1 LKFDESFI
9 NVDLPLPLS
18 MEELYCYFEK
28 MKLGDQNARDVI
40 ICHNIRLVIDEVAKK
55 FSNTSYDLKELVSV
69 GLIGLIK
76 SVDTFDISKGFYF
89 STYAV
94 RCIDNEILIEQGSV
108 TVVEIENKSYFYN
121 VISELYSFMNG
132 EVVDTIKFFDN
143 SSKEI
148 MMTGKIEI
156 LLNFFNL
163 QFDSKKYISELT
175 KRISNEV
182 TEEQRD
188 EIIKIFKRLQ
198 SIYKKMLNNI
208 DLPLSINSDINID
221 SISKILKIEIKTKN
235 SLLENLLTIIDLE
248 RELKLH
254 KLLYF
259 VNLKQY
265 LHIDELKELYK
276 YAIYNQINI
285 VLIDSQ
291 SYGTTLEYE
300 RKLIIDNNLDE
311 FMLEYK

>member
-1 LKFDESFI
+1 
-9 NVDLPLPLS
+9 
-18 MEELYCYFEK
+18 MK
-28 MKLGDQNARDVI
+28 MS
-40 ICHNIRLVIDEVAKK
+40 IR
-55 FSNTSYDLKELVSV
+55 Y
-69 GLIGLIK
+69 
-76 SVDTFDISKGFYF
+76 
-89 STYAV
+89 
-94 RCIDNEILIEQGSV
+94 IDNEILIEQGNV

-121 VISELYSFMNG
+121 VISELYSLMNG